1 MNSPHHRPLRLGTRG
16 SPLALAQAGWIARQ
30 LRERCG
36 QPSVVVTLAT
46 PGDESTAPIE
56 WLGTTGVF
64 TTTLRAALLRGAVDF
79 VVHSA
84 KDLPTAPVP
93 GLQVAAFPA
102 REDPRDAL
110 IWPGGTSLDALPP
123 GARIGTGSPRR
134 AALLRAAGRQLQIV
148 PMRGNVDTRLRKLA
162 DGEVD
167 ALVLAMAGLSRLG
180 LLDKVATPLD
190 PLLLMPAPAQ
200 GVLAVE
206 CRTDDPVTA
215 VQLRTLD
222 HAPTRAAAITE
233 RSFLATLDVGCGAPV
248 GALTEL
254 VAEAGAEP
262 AVRLSGL
269 IAAPDGSSV
278 VRAQA
283 SGAVADGAALGRR
296 LAHLLLE
303 YGGAALLDRTSHGV
317 TEPRSHRRLAV
328 RLVGADHRE
337 VLVDEDVVRPVDA
350 DVVDL
355 VLAVAQLHDTVH
367 DAARVGG
374 QRGFRRL
381 VRGRSADD
389 RARPL
394 LVVRRDLPG
403 LLGRRRGAA

>member
-1 MNSPHHRPLRLGTRG
+1 MNFPHHRPLRLGTRG

-36 QPSVVVTLAT
+36 QPSVVVTVAT

-56 WLGTTGVF
+56 RLGTTGVF

-79 VVHSA
+79 VVHSC

-134 AALLRAAGRQLQIV
+134 AALLRATGRQLQVV

-180 LLDKVATPLD
+180 LLDAVATPLD

-215 VQLRTLD
+215 AQLRTLD

-233 RSFLATLDVGCGAPV
+233 RSFLATFDVGCGAR
-248 GALTEL
+248 GHRA
-254 VAEAGAEP
+254 
-262 AVRLSGL
+262 AVTGFGWRV
-269 IAAPDGSSV
+269 SV
-278 VRAQA
+278 R
-283 SGAVADGAALGRR
+283 G
-296 LAHLLLE
+296 
-303 YGGAALLDRTSHGV
+303 
-317 TEPRSHRRLAV
+317 
-328 RLVGADHRE
+328 LVGADNRE

-381 VRGRSADD
+381 VRGGSADD

-394 LVVRRDLPG
+394 LVVRRDLPR